1 MASNF
6 NFIDFYI
13 RYPGHPDYIP
23 LELIEDDVV
32 KVIIQ
37 KYEMI
42 LFTNKGEVLGEPNF
56 GGDLTLLLHETK
68 LSSESIQGD
77 LMAQIRA
84 CEKEADLNSLEKP
97 LNYFK
102 RIKLDGV
109 IKAASK
115 QNALDQAKEMALKI
129 QDEGVAEEMKE
140 RLKTILNILEIK
152 KYLANDLPINKDRLK
167 IIDVPDI

>member
-1 MASNF
+1 MSNSNF

-77 LMAQIRA
+77 LMAQI
-84 CEKEADLNSLEKP
+84 ADYIPEIDSM
-97 LNYFK
+97 NYELVVNFY
-102 RIKLDGV
+102 D
-109 IKAASK
+109 
-115 QNALDQAKEMALKI
+115 DP
-129 QDEGVAEEMKE
+129 E
-140 RLKTILNILEIK
+140 RYQEYMEINFTINGYEVYATIS
-152 KYLANDLPINKDRLK
+152 
-167 IIDVPDI
+167 

>member
-1 MASNF
+1 MSNF

-13 RYPGHPDYIP
+13 HYPGHPDYIP

-77 LMAQIRA
+77 LMAQI
-84 CEKEADLNSLEKP
+84 ADYIPEIDKMSYELTVNFYDDP
-97 LNYFK
+97 
-102 RIKLDGV
+102 
-109 IKAASK
+109 
-115 QNALDQAKEMALKI
+115 
-129 QDEGVAEEMKE
+129 E
-140 RLKTILNILEIK
+140 RYQEYMEINFTINGYEVYATIT
-152 KYLANDLPINKDRLK
+152 
-167 IIDVPDI
+167 